1 MSDPVVEPPGD
12 GDCGRCLGWWDRC
25 GCLDQ
30 KFLGQKFTF
39 GWRWII
45 LFSGWISF
53 ALFSATLYTSGKYL
67 SDQIALF
74 FLINHR

>member
-12 GDCGRCLGWWDRC
+12 GDCGGCLGWWDAC
-25 GCLDQ
+25 SCLD
-30 KFLGQKFTF
+30 QKFTF

-67 SDQIALF
+67 SDQIAF
-74 FLINHR
+74 